1 MLLESPGEVVSR
13 EEIRNRLWPDD
24 TIVEFEK
31 SFDTV
36 LPRCDEAEK
45 APRRLEFVILPLTRS
60 AQLGSLAG
68 RIASE

>member
-1 MLLESPGEVVSR
+1 MVS
-13 EEIRNRLWPDD
+13 
-24 TIVEFEK
+24 TIWGICFSLKANPNGSNEK

-36 LPRCDEAEK
+36 LTRCDEAEK
-45 APRRLEFVILPLTRS
+45 PPRRLEFVILPLTRS